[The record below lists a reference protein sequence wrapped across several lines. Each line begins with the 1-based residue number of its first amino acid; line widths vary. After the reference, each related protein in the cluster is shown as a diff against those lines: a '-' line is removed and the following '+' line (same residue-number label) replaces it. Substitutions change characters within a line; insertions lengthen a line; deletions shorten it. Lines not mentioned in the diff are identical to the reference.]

1 MSESPT
7 DAIFLRLGP
16 SPRLVTVVVGL
27 HTGALGCGFASDLPA
42 AMKGAVALLILVS
55 AWRSV
60 MIHGLRRV
68 ARSIVLLVW
77 DRYGQWRLVRR
88 DGRSLDARLEHGGF
102 SHPLLL
108 VLVFRVDGGGSAVL
122 TILPDAANNDGLRRL
137 RVRLRCEPQEGP

>member
-1 MSESPT
+1 MSELPT
-7 DAIFLRLGP
+7 NAIFLRLGP
-16 SPRLVTVVVGL
+16 SSRLVAVLAGL
-27 HTGALGCGFASDLPA
+27 HAGALACAVVSDLPA
-42 AMKGAVALLILVS
+42 AMKGALALLILVS

-60 MIHGLRRV
+60 MIHGLRRA

-88 DGRSLDARLEHGGF
+88 DGRALEARLEHGGF
-102 SHPLLL
+102 SHPLLV

-137 RVRLRCEPQEGP
+137 RVRLRCEPQEGS